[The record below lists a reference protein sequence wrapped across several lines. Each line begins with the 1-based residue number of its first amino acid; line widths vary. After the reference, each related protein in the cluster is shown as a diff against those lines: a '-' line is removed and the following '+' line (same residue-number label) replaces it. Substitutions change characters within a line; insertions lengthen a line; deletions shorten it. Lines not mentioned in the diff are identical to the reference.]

1 MRGVQG
7 SSAVYRKICEG
18 NVAIWIF
25 RWHDFF
31 FSGGNYS
38 ARRGD
43 DDKTVETFIILG
55 SELSYSRQRQLTRL
69 EV

>member
-1 MRGVQG
+1 MLRNRAAN
-7 SSAVYRKICEG
+7 AVSRKICAG
-18 NVAIWIF
+18 NVAISIF
-25 RWHDFF
+25 RWHDF

-55 SELSYSRQRQLTRL
+55 SELSYTRQRQLTRL